1 MPGQNE
7 MILYTHLLQ
16 QSLLHSIQFMK
27 SSSVIFSKQIGQS
40 VLGIVGVFGMV
51 CGAGGEIHDNF
62 LEWLIN
68 LINNSKIKSIF

>member
-1 MPGQNE
+1 MAGQQE

-51 CGAGGEIHDNF
+51 GVVGMVGAFSTVKLMVN
-62 LEWLIN
+62 
-68 LINNSKIKSIF
+68 